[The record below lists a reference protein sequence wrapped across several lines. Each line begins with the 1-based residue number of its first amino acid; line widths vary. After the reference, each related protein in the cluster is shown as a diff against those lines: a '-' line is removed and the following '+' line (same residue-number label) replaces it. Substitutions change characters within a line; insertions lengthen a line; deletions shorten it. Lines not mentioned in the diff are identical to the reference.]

1 MQNNTV
7 LTVMEHGSEGIL
19 INVECHA
26 ARSLPGIVIVGF
38 AHRSVDEAK
47 ERIRGALA
55 TNRVRLPPR
64 RLIINLSPA
73 DMPKYGSSFDVAIL
87 VSILCRVN
95 DAIINPPTNRTVVIG
110 EVGLDGSIRP
120 VRGIIG
126 KILAAKQR
134 GVTDFWIPAS
144 NHPQAK
150 LIPGI
155 TVTSFSTV
163 SQLLRHLTNHH
174 PTLTHHQIN
183 PVQPTK
189 EIEFSTTFDDVAG
202 QAQAKRSLLIAAA
215 GHHNVL
221 LTGPP
226 GTGKSMLAQ
235 ALPSIMPQLTPD
247 EILEVTQLH
256 SLVSRQFDRLVL
268 QHPFR
273 APHHTISKTALLG
286 GSLPLVPGE
295 ISLSHR
301 GILFLDE
308 LPEFKRSHI
317 EALRQPLED
326 QVITIS
332 RTRETVQFPAH
343 FLLVATLNPCPCGYF
358 GTNQS
363 CKCSGFEIDQYH
375 KRLSG
380 PILDRID
387 LAVEVEPVPHHA
399 LLTSHNTNQTADF
412 RQLVTRARD
421 IQLKRNHKLNSQ
433 LTNRDLQVAEWADP
447 KALRLLNQGA
457 RQLGLSARA
466 YMRTLRV
473 ARTIA
478 DIEQCAA
485 VQATHIH
492 EALQYRL
499 TSVP

>member
-1 MQNNTV
+1 
-7 LTVMEHGSEGIL
+7 MEHGSEGVL
-19 INVECHA
+19 VTAECHA

-55 TNRVRLPPR
+55 ASQMRLPPR
-64 RLIINLSPA
+64 RLIVNLSPA
-73 DMPKYGSSFDVAIL
+73 DMPKYGSAFDVAIL
-87 VSILCRVN
+87 VAILCKITDTVVN
-95 DAIINPPTNRTVVIG
+95 LPTDKTVVIG

-126 KILAAKQR
+126 KILAAKQC
-134 GVTDFWIPAS
+134 GVTDFWIPAA

-155 TVTSFSTV
+155 TVTSFLTV
-163 SQLLRHLTNHH
+163 SQLIQHMTDQH
-174 PTLTHHQIN
+174 PVLTHHQVN
-183 PVQPTK
+183 TVQPTQK
-189 EIEFSTTFDDVAG
+189 IQFSTTFDDVAE
-202 QAQAKRSLLIAAA
+202 QPQAKRALLIAAA
-215 GHHNVL
+215 GHHNIL

-226 GTGKSMLAQ
+226 GTGKSLLAR
-235 ALPSIMPQLTPD
+235 ALPSIMPRLTTD
-247 EILEVTQLH
+247 EMLEVTQLH
-256 SLVSRQFDRLVL
+256 SLVSKRFDRLVL

-286 GSLPLVPGE
+286 GSLPPVPGE

-308 LPEFKRSHI
+308 FPEFKRSHI

-326 QVITIS
+326 QAITIS
-332 RTRETVQFPAH
+332 RTRETIRFSAH
-343 FLLVATLNPCPCGYF
+343 FLMVATLNPCPCGYF
-358 GTNQS
+358 GTRHP
-363 CKCSGFEIDQYH
+363 CKCSGFEIDQYR

-380 PILDRID
+380 PVLDRID
-387 LAVEVEPVPHHA
+387 LAVEVEPVSHDT
-399 LLTSHNTNQTADF
+399 LLTSHNTNETAGY
-412 RQLVTRARD
+412 RRLVTQARET
-421 IQLKRNHKLNSQ
+421 QHRRSHKLNSE
-433 LTNRDLQVAEWADP
+433 LTNHDLQTAEWVDP
-447 KALRLLNQGA
+447 KSLRLLNQGA
-457 RQLGLSARA
+457 HQLGLSARA

-478 DIEQCAA
+478 DIEQSAA
-485 VQATHIH
+485 VQVHHIS